1 MISLGIQE
9 MNKKKKRHKEMD
21 LVIFVVVCFL
31 VFDSDYLEFEF
42 DSQFIQQEV
51 GLVSGCWKIIRVYG

>member
-42 DSQFIQQEV
+42 DSQFIH
-51 GLVSGCWKIIRVYG
+51 